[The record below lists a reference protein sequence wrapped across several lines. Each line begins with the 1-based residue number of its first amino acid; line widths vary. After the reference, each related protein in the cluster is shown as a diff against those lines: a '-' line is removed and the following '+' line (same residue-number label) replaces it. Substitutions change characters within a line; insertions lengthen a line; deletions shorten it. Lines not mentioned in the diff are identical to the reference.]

1 MIQLVTNKDRQPI
14 QQLIIALVP
23 TTIQVTTNLP
33 TYVPK
38 GFTHQPLDGGQPG
51 DSPRR
56 NPPKGPPFNPH
67 VRSYGWPTPNLHM
80 FIPPWYQPLIVQL
93 VPNSITKLPYR
104 KLQYPTYVKNTNP
117 NAHIRVFKKAIKVNG
132 ETMEADIIDLFSF
145 TLMDS
150 IFEWGENYVQDLYD
164 NT

>member
-1 MIQLVTNKDRQPI
+1 
-14 QQLIIALVP
+14 
-23 TTIQVTTNLP
+23 
-33 TYVPK
+33 
-38 GFTHQPLDGGQPG
+38 
-51 DSPRR
+51 
-56 NPPKGPPFNPH
+56 
-67 VRSYGWPTPNLHM
+67 M

-93 VPNSITKLPYR
+93 VPNSITKLPYK
-104 KLQYPTYVKNTNP
+104 KLQYVKNTDP

-132 ETMEADIIDLFSF
+132 ETMEADIIDLFGF